1 VRLPSIDVALV
12 QALVAD
18 QFPRWADLPVRPVDV
33 GGVDNRTFR
42 LGAELSVRLPSAPGY
57 RFQVDKEQ
65 RWLPDLAPQLPLPIP
80 VPVAKGAPGRGY
92 PFGWSVYRWL
102 PGEPANV
109 AAPRDLTRFAN
120 AVAGFLAALHR
131 VDATGGPAAGPDN
144 FFRGGAL
151 SAYDEET
158 RRAIEVLGGEVDQ
171 AAVTRMWETALSTAW
186 TGDPVW
192 VHGDI
197 AVGNLLVIDGA
208 LAAVIDFG
216 SSAVGDPACDLAIA
230 WTLFS
235 GSSRAAFEAALPL
248 DQGTWDRGRGW
259 TLWKALISLAPYAGS
274 ETGEAAEP
282 RRVLRELLS

>member
-1 VRLPSIDVALV
+1 MGLPSIDVALV
-12 QALVAD
+12 RALVAD
-18 QFPRWADLPVRPVDV
+18 QFPQWADLPVRPVDV

-42 LGAELSVRLPSAPGY
+42 LGAELSVRLPSAAGY

-102 PGEPANV
+102 PGDPANV
-109 AAPRDLTRFAN
+109 AAPDDLTSFAT
-120 AVAGFLAALHR
+120 AVAGFLTALHR

-144 FFRGGAL
+144 FFRGGPL

-158 RRAIEVLGGEVDQ
+158 RRTIEVLGGEVDRT
-171 AAVTRMWETALSTAW
+171 VVMRMWDTALASTW
-186 TGDPVW
+186 TRDLVW

-197 AVGNLLVIDGA
+197 AVGNLLVSDGA
-208 LAAVIDFG
+208 LSAVIDFG
-216 SSAVGDPACDLAIA
+216 CCAVGDPACDLAIA

-235 GSSRAAFEAALPL
+235 GPSRAAFRAALPL

-259 TLWKALISLAPYAGS
+259 TLWKALISLAPYAG
-274 ETGEAAEP
+274 TNAAEAVEP
-282 RRVLRELLS
+282 RRVLRELRT